1 MRDGNQKRIII
12 IRTYVRLAGDLGLD
26 LLALTKIIGL
36 HELPNGCGSEIRAVQ
51 GNGRAAREL
60 LTLGL
65 VPGVRVQVLRRGI
78 GGDPLEIFAGGHPVC
93 LRRDQTRRIR
103 VLPAIGKT

>member
-1 MRDGNQKRIII
+1 MAIKGEYQSFASMLDSQANSASISFALKKTI
-12 IRTYVRLAGDLGLD
+12 GLD
-26 LLALTKIIGL
+26 
-36 HELPNGCGSEIRAVQ
+36 ELPNGCGGEIRAVQ

-65 VPGVRVQVLRRGI
+65 VPGVRVQVLRRGL

-93 LRRDQTRRIR
+93 LRRDQTRKIR
-103 VLPAIGKT
+103 VLPANGKP